1 MVENSAKQRDQDF
14 VDAEN
19 KRLIFILPMK
29 AEMYVHCYGVEVVLF
44 SLFIGVLFTVCG
56 GMTLK
61 MQSQV

>member
-1 MVENSAKQRDQDF
+1 
-14 VDAEN
+14 
-19 KRLIFILPMK
+19 MK